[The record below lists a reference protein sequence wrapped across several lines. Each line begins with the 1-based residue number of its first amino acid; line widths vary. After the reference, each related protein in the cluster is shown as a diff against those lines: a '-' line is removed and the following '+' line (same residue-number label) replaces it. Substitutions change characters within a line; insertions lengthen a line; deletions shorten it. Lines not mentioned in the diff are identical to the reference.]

1 MGLITFENE
10 FSVAVPPAK
19 LFKVYCLETDTLIP
33 KILPQSIKSSEIIE
47 GNGGPGTIRKVTF
60 VEGKG
65 LTYVKQKIETID
77 EENFAYS
84 FSLIESNVWM
94 EGVEKV
100 IFEHKFVPTPEGGSI
115 CKRTSKYYI
124 KDGAEIKEDQI
135 KKDGK
140 KTEGLFKAVEA
151 YFLANPDA

>member
-60 VEGKG
+60 VEGK
-65 LTYVKQKIETID
+65 
-77 EENFAYS
+77 
-84 FSLIESNVWM
+84 SLILS
-94 EGVEKV
+94 
-100 IFEHKFVPTPEGGSI
+100 SLSYLL
-115 CKRTSKYYI
+115 TSKYYI

>member
-60 VEGKG
+60 VEGN
-65 LTYVKQKIETID
+65 YVKQKIETID
-77 EENFAYS
+77 EDNFAYS

-100 IFEHKFVPTPEGGSI
+100 IFEHTFVPTPEGGSI

>member
-1 MGLITFENE
+1 MGLITFEND

-100 IFEHKFVPTPEGGSI
+100 IFEHTFVPTPEGGSI

>member
-60 VEGKG
+60 
-65 LTYVKQKIETID
+65 KIETID

-100 IFEHKFVPTPEGGSI
+100 IFEHTFVPTPEGGSI
-115 CKRTSKYYI
+115 CKRTSNYYI

>member
-1 MGLITFENE
+1 
-10 FSVAVPPAK
+10 
-19 LFKVYCLETDTLIP
+19 
-33 KILPQSIKSSEIIE
+33 
-47 GNGGPGTIRKVTF
+47 
-60 VEGKG
+60 
-65 LTYVKQKIETID
+65 
-77 EENFAYS
+77 
-84 FSLIESNVWM
+84 
-94 EGVEKV
+94 
-100 IFEHKFVPTPEGGSI
+100 VPTPEGGSI